1 MRHQDRAV
9 VTVSKPGWTQR
20 KAFSYRKAGYSQ
32 IPAPLMVTH
41 SLGELPFKSHFLYQR
56 LPVTPA
62 SAPKPPAQP
71 REGAAPMEMASPAP
85 KRSLTMAMMLW
96 LEGWRLLS
104 SPAIFLSWQCPI
116 SESVMSLMCSWG
128 RAKGSEAPGQ
138 VKPPVTQL
146 QEAPA
151 LPSLTSTKGDA
162 GGRGCQ
168 VQHPARGSRVWWRT
182 GCRAKPVGE
191 ESWWD
196 QLH

>member
-1 MRHQDRAV
+1 
-9 VTVSKPGWTQR
+9 
-20 KAFSYRKAGYSQ
+20 
-32 IPAPLMVTH
+32 
-41 SLGELPFKSHFLYQR
+41 
-56 LPVTPA
+56 
-62 SAPKPPAQP
+62 
-71 REGAAPMEMASPAP
+71 MEMASPAP

-96 LEGWRLLS
+96 LESWRLVS
-104 SPAIFLSWQCPI
+104 SSAVFLSWQCPI

-182 GCRAKPVGE
+182 GCRAKPVGSAPLGNWE
-191 ESWWD
+191 PAAAKSSAQEALPHPISSRIGFRLPP
-196 QLH
+196 QKLNFIKHKALLLCPLLTISMNGTMTKRMQ